1 MTSRRLAAAILSGA
15 VGAAAMAPAAF
26 AAAPGSLQQTQAQE
40 RAVAGQLQ
48 SAQAQYSA
56 DMAAWNAAV
65 QSFDQAEANLKAGAL
80 ELGHLT
86 YEVGA
91 AKAVLAKDKA
101 AVAAQK
107 KVVATDIARA
117 DQGLV
122 EIQQN
127 GSVSFIS
134 VLLGSSTFPDFLTRL
149 SFLRSLWSQE
159 MAWLQQAKAAE
170 AHLQA
175 LEQQQEQQVV
185 HLSTLQTEAA
195 RQVVQLRADD
205 QAAAAAQ
212 QKANAETI
220 AAAGVVQG
228 LLTEKNGLL
237 AKIRAILAA
246 LASGSVSWSQ
256 VVQDINTLASEFGIS
271 PALVEA
277 VVLQE
282 SGGQSNAKSYAGA
295 EGLMQLMPSTAAA
308 LGVANPY
315 DPVQNLTG
323 GITYLLEQLKHFHGN
338 LTDALAAYNAG
349 PYAVE
354 RYGGVPPYQQTQN
367 YVRDVM
373 ALYNE
378 GK

>member
-1 MTSRRLAAAILSGA
+1 MTSRRLAAALLSGA
-15 VGAAAMAPAAF
+15 VGAAALAPMAQAATQ
-26 AAAPGSLQQTQAQE
+26 GSLQQAQAQE
-40 RAVAGQLQ
+40 QAIAGQLQ

-56 DMAAWNAAV
+56 DMSAWDAAV
-65 QSFDQAEANLKAGAL
+65 QSFDQAEANLRAGARR
-80 ELGHLT
+80 LGDLT
-86 YEVGA
+86 DEVA
-91 AKAVLAKDKA
+91 VAKATLAKDQA
-101 AVAAQK
+101 AVAAQQ
-107 KVVATDIARA
+107 KVVAADVARA

-159 MAWLQQAKAAE
+159 MQWLQEAKTAE

-175 LEQQQEQQVV
+175 LEQQQQQQVV
-185 HLSTLQTEAA
+185 RLSTLQAQAA
-195 RQVVQLRADD
+195 QQVVQLRAED

-212 QKANAETI
+212 QRANAEAI
-220 AAAGVVQG
+220 AAAGVVQQ
-228 LLTEKNGLL
+228 LLTERNGLL
-237 AKIRAILAA
+237 ARIRAILAA
-246 LASGSVSWSQ
+246 LESGSVSWSQ
-256 VVQDINTLASEFGIS
+256 VLQDINALASQFGIS
-271 PALVEA
+271 PTLVEA

-308 LGVANPY
+308 LGVSNPY

-323 GITYLLEQLKHFHGN
+323 GITYLLEQLKRFNGN

-349 PYAVE
+349 PNAVVE
-354 RYGGVPPYQQTQN
+354 YGGVPPYQQTQN